1 MVNLKKQNIFK
12 AEVGSSFDHKSDFSF
27 AQTRSRTRDLFLS
40 FAASTFNSLNTTN
53 FFSQLE
59 KLSLCIQMTSGSID
73 RLHLELTFAILI
85 SIGKIKYLK
94 LNGIS
99 SLDSKLIMN
108 LATSC
113 KNLETLVSD
122 CQLTNAQQVIIYR
135 ERQESLK
142 HLKVDSSNSW
152 DEAIFQSLSECSKME
167 KLTDYIYPFFKG
179 LDKMKNL
186 RAIHLEFCP
195 HQSLDDFI
203 DTFTEGSMPQIE
215 SIGLTTSTNEDKI
228 YPLVARCCPN
238 LRVLYMCTTNPAIK
252 LETLRDMVYKYNKLE
267 IMIAN
272 LEFEGCKFDVS
283 DIFEYDKEKLKKLE
297 YIGFDFGTYPRSQVK
312 KLFRKLPG
320 LVCASYKRE
329 LFVKSTESIESV
341 LSFEK
346 HFEFFNTISYLK
358 IK

>member
-1 MVNLKKQNIFK
+1 MPCTKEYQSFYLIISAVNLKISL
-12 AEVGSSFDHKSDFSF
+12 SSH
-27 AQTRSRTRDLFLS
+27 LS
-40 FAASTFNSLNTTN
+40 TLLSNLPASTFNSLNTTH
-53 FFSQLE
+53 FFCHLE

-73 RLHLELTFAILI
+73 RLHLELTFAIL
-85 SIGKIKYLK
+85 SSLGKIKYLK

-108 LATSC
+108 LASSC
-113 KNLETLVSD
+113 KQLQTLVTD
-122 CQLTNAQQVIIYR
+122 CQLTNAQQVKIYE
-135 ERQESLK
+135 ERKESLK

-152 DEAIFQSLSECSKME
+152 DDAIFQSLSHCTKME

-179 LDKMKNL
+179 IDKMKNL

-195 HQSLDDFI
+195 HQSLEDFT

-215 SIGLTTSTNEDKI
+215 SIGLTTSCDEEKI
-228 YPLVARCCPN
+228 YPMVARCCPN
-238 LRVLYMCTTNPAIK
+238 LRVLYMCTTNPAIS
-252 LETLRDMVYKYNKLE
+252 LQTLKDMVYKYNKLE

-272 LEFEGCKFDVS
+272 LEFEGCQFDVS
-283 DIFEYDKEKLKKLE
+283 DLFDYHKEKLKKLE
-297 YIGFDFGTYPRSQVK
+297 YIGFDFGSYPRSQVK
-312 KLFRKLPG
+312 KLFRKLPS